1 MSSGVSV
8 REAAHLCLHIV
19 REHFG
24 SVVERVVKVLLR
36 YGRLTVP
43 ELVRLLNDPP
53 PERHHPGR
61 SRSRGSS
68 SKTEA
73 SPNSIPTRLVQQAL
87 MVLIQHHCVLHSRPS
102 SGVAAGANQEHFEV
116 DMDEVFSRLRFGSYL
131 DLAQKWGGDDAQ
143 AVIRLL
149 LYHGQ
154 MRAADLIDALVNETP
169 RGAEDTDDYTKK
181 KRALR
186 TATLSELLARMLQS
200 SLVRPSTAVQH
211 VSPQDRRIALEESL
225 LRSQKGI
232 PTAKSLREL
241 KAKVASIL
249 DEEDRRDW
257 EGVEHGE
264 DGLRLGLKRKEAK
277 DGSREKRAR
286 RSTHA
291 DVSAG
296 RMDVI
301 IDPDVWLRVHNDY
314 FHIQMRNDMIAT
326 AVGNK
331 YNSTTGDVMR
341 LMLQQDQPGVCRC
354 EKDERSRPISVTT
367 LSHHIPEHVRIQRG
381 LDRRSI
387 MGDERTSRAPT
398 TIELLAEYVSI
409 LSAHDNISSSARKT
423 RLLAPFGSSS
433 TTSAGGSARVATSF
447 TVEYRNI
454 LEQMQLQLIRDVVVE
469 RFGAMAGRIFS
480 ILVEKGKLEEK
491 HISKIGL
498 LSMSETRDICSRMF
512 AASILSLQEVP
523 KSNERNPQRTFF
535 LWFVDLYKC
544 KSWLLDQLYRTLI
557 QLSRRRLYEEAN
569 KSSLLEKSERTDVRE
584 DAESLLTE
592 WERNEL
598 QSLRSVQAA
607 ITVAEARVVQDIF
620 ILQHFST

>member
-24 SVVERVVKVLLR
+24 SVVEVCIRILTSSQRVVKVLLR

-131 DLAQKWGGDDAQ
+131 DLAQKWGGDDVRGRCTNMQAQ

-186 TATLSELLARMLQS
+186 TSTLSELLARMLQS

-301 IDPDVWLRVHNDY
+301 IDVRILCSDQQPDVWLRVHNDY
-314 FHIQMRNDMIAT
+314 FHIQMRNDVCVIASLPLDDCH
-326 AVGNK
+326 GC
-331 YNSTTGDVMR
+331 G
-341 LMLQQDQPGVCRC
+341 QQVQQ
-354 EKDERSRPISVTT
+354 
-367 LSHHIPEHVRIQRG
+367 HH
-381 LDRRSI
+381 
-387 MGDERTSRAPT
+387 
-398 TIELLAEYVSI
+398 
-409 LSAHDNISSSARKT
+409 
-423 RLLAPFGSSS
+423 
-433 TTSAGGSARVATSF
+433 
-447 TVEYRNI
+447 
-454 LEQMQLQLIRDVVVE
+454 
-469 RFGAMAGRIFS
+469 
-480 ILVEKGKLEEK
+480 
-491 HISKIGL
+491 
-498 LSMSETRDICSRMF
+498 
-512 AASILSLQEVP
+512 
-523 KSNERNPQRTFF
+523 
-535 LWFVDLYKC
+535 
-544 KSWLLDQLYRTLI
+544 
-557 QLSRRRLYEEAN
+557 RRRHAL
-569 KSSLLEKSERTDVRE
+569 DVTARS
-584 DAESLLTE
+584 A
-592 WERNEL
+592 WRMP
-598 QSLRSVQAA
+598 LRKG
-607 ITVAEARVVQDIF
+607 
-620 ILQHFST
+620 